1 MEMKG
6 EKRRDRTPG
15 NSDSGAMGRV
25 VPLLVDANQGARI
38 LGVSPAHFYKFIRK
52 RRSAPPIMVGSLNMW
67 RREDLLR
74 IIGTPCDSQTPEDI
88 LIDALTV
95 AELCSVSRS
104 LVYKLNSLGMMP
116 ASVLHGRTLRWNLR
130 ESGEWVEAGCKCR
143 GKGIRKIKRGGKT

>member
-1 MEMKG
+1 
-6 EKRRDRTPG
+6 
-15 NSDSGAMGRV
+15 
-25 VPLLVDANQGARI
+25 
-38 LGVSPAHFYKFIRK
+38 
-52 RRSAPPIMVGSLNMW
+52 MVGSLNMW

-74 IIGTPCDSQTPEDI
+74 IIGAPYDQQPPEDI

-130 ESGEWVEAGCKCR
+130 EIVEWVEAGCKCR
-143 GKGIRKIKRGGKT
+143 GKGIRKNKAWRKNMSIHFDENGDH